1 MSENQLAKTGAG
13 SMTPAQQNIVNFKNK
28 LNGNYVQ
35 AQLKQV
41 LKENSG
47 TFATSLM
54 EVFTSDKQLQACD
67 ANLVIQEAI
76 KAASLKLPLNKQ
88 LGYGYLVVYNIWDK
102 QQQKAIPTP
111 TFIPGYRGYIQL
123 AMRTGQYRTIN
134 ADIVYEGELRTKD
147 KLTGAI
153 DLTGEATSDRV
164 IGYFAHFEL
173 LNGYTKTLYMTK
185 EQMANF
191 ALKYAAA
198 YKPRK
203 NFTPPTLD
211 QLIDMAQTQ
220 ASNGPGQGVGWN
232 GDYNAMATKTV
243 LRHLLSKW
251 GYLSIEMMN
260 AFAMDEKEEL
270 NAEAIRDE
278 ENSAHRPT
286 VDASKVILG
295 EARIVESK
303 HDDAATDAAVPDG
316 SPSGEDAPED
326 KPDF

>member
-1 MSENQLAKTGAG
+1 MAENQLQVQGQQSTAL
-13 SMTPAQQNIVNFKNK
+13 SPQQQNIMNFKK
-28 LNGNYVQ
+28 ILDGNFAQ
-35 AQLKQV
+35 NQLKQV
-41 LKENSG
+41 LKENAG

-54 EVFTSDKQLQACD
+54 EVFTNDTQLQSCD
-67 ANLVIQEAI
+67 PKAVFQEAV

-88 LGYGYLVVYNIWDK
+88 LGYGYIVVYNNWNK
-102 QQQKAIPTP
+102 QLQKAIPTP

-134 ADIVYEGELRTKD
+134 ADVIYEGELRSKN

-153 DLTGEATSDRV
+153 DLTGEAVSDRIV
-164 IGYFAHFEL
+164 GYFAHFEL
-173 LNGYTKTLYMTK
+173 LNGFSRSYFMSK

-198 YKPRK
+198 FKPRK
-203 NFTPPTLD
+203 NFTPPTVD
-211 QLIDMAQTQ
+211 QLIDMAQEQ

-260 AFAMDEKEEL
+260 AFAMDEREESGSAEQQRNEENNETHTVKNVAEVLKQNAEDVQGEEVKEE
-270 NAEAIRDE
+270 
-278 ENSAHRPT
+278 S
-286 VDASKVILG
+286 
-295 EARIVESK
+295 
-303 HDDAATDAAVPDG
+303 
-316 SPSGEDAPED
+316 ED
-326 KPDF
+326 KPNF

>member
-1 MSENQLAKTGAG
+1 MAENQLQVQGQQSTAL
-13 SMTPAQQNIVNFKNK
+13 SPQQQNIMNFKK
-28 LNGNYVQ
+28 ILDGNFAQ
-35 AQLKQV
+35 NQLKQV
-41 LKENSG
+41 LKENAG

-54 EVFTSDKQLQACD
+54 EVFTNDTQLQSCD
-67 ANLVIQEAI
+67 PKAVFQEAV

-88 LGYGYLVVYNIWDK
+88 LGYGYIVVYNNWNK
-102 QQQKAIPTP
+102 QLQKAIPTP

-134 ADIVYEGELRTKD
+134 ADVIYEGELRSKN

-153 DLTGEATSDRV
+153 DLTGEAVSDRIV
-164 IGYFAHFEL
+164 GYFAHFEL
-173 LNGYTKTLYMTK
+173 LNGFSRSYFMSK

-198 YKPRK
+198 FKPRK
-203 NFTPPTLD
+203 NFTPPTVD
-211 QLIDMAQTQ
+211 QLIDTAQEQ

-260 AFAMDEKEEL
+260 AFAMDEREESGSAEQQRNEENNETHTVKNVAEVLKQNAEDVQGEEVKEE
-270 NAEAIRDE
+270 
-278 ENSAHRPT
+278 S
-286 VDASKVILG
+286 
-295 EARIVESK
+295 
-303 HDDAATDAAVPDG
+303 
-316 SPSGEDAPED
+316 ED
-326 KPDF
+326 KPNF

>member
-1 MSENQLAKTGAG
+1 MAQL
-13 SMTPAQQNIVNFKNK
+13 SVQQQNVMNFKK
-28 LNGNYVQ
+28 ILDGNF
-35 AQLKQV
+35 AQTQVKQV
-41 LKENSG
+41 LKENAG

-54 EVFTSDKQLQACD
+54 EVFTNDRQLQSCD
-67 ANLVIQEAI
+67 PKAVFQEAV

-88 LGYGYLVVYNIWDK
+88 LGYGYIVVYKIWDK
-102 QQQKAIPTP
+102 QLQRAIPTP

-134 ADIVYEGELRTKD
+134 ADVVYEGELRSKN

-153 DLTGEATSDRV
+153 DLTGEQTSDRV
-164 IGYFAHFEL
+164 VGYFAHFEL
-173 LNGYTKTLYMTK
+173 LNGFSRTYFMTK

-203 NFTPPTLD
+203 DYTPPTVD
-211 QLIDMAQTQ
+211 QLIDMAQNQ

-260 AFAMDEKEEL
+260 AFAMDEKEEIITPEEIRNEDN
-270 NAEAIRDE
+270 NAQK
-278 ENSAHRPT
+278 PT
-286 VDASKVILG
+286 VSASQMI
-295 EARIVESK
+295 
-303 HDDAATDAAVPDG
+303 
-316 SPSGEDAPED
+316 EDAQAEEVKQPEQEAA
-326 KPDF
+326 PI

>member
-1 MSENQLAKTGAG
+1 MAENQIQVAGA
-13 SMTPAQQNIVNFKNK
+13 MTPAQQNIMAFKKILDGNFA
-28 LNGNYVQ
+28 Q
-35 AQLKQV
+35 TQLKQV
-41 LKENSG
+41 LKENAG

-54 EVFTSDKQLQACD
+54 EVFTNDKQLQNCD
-67 ANLVIQEAI
+67 PKAVFQEAV

-102 QQQKAIPTP
+102 QQNKAIPTP

-134 ADIVYEGELRTKD
+134 ADVVYEGELRTKD

-153 DLTGEATSDRV
+153 DLKGDAISDKV

-173 LNGYTKTLYMTK
+173 LNGFSKTLYMTK

-191 ALKYAAA
+191 ALKYAAP

-211 QLIDMAQTQ
+211 QLIDMAQMQ

-278 ENSAHRPT
+278 ENHEARPV
-286 VDASKVILG
+286 VDASQMVNRPAE
-295 EARIVESK
+295 EAQAEEVK
-303 HDDAATDAAVPDG
+303 
-316 SPSGEDAPED
+316 ED

>member
-1 MSENQLAKTGAG
+1 MTENQLQVQSQQGTQL
-13 SMTPAQQNIVNFKNK
+13 SVQQQNVMNFKK
-28 LNGNYVQ
+28 ILDGNFAQ
-35 AQLKQV
+35 TQLKQV
-41 LKENSG
+41 LKENAG

-54 EVFTSDKQLQACD
+54 EVFTNDRQLQQCD
-67 ANLVIQEAI
+67 PKAVFQEAV

-88 LGYGYLVVYNIWDK
+88 LGYGYIVVYNNWDK
-102 QQQKAIPTP
+102 QLQRAIPTP

-134 ADIVYEGELRTKD
+134 ADVVYEGELRSKN

-153 DLTGEATSDRV
+153 DLTGEQTSDRV
-164 IGYFAHFEL
+164 VGYFAHFEL
-173 LNGYTKTLYMTK
+173 LNGFSRTYFMTK

-191 ALKYAAA
+191 ALKYAAT

-203 NFTPPTLD
+203 NFTPPTVD
-211 QLIDMAQTQ
+211 QLIDMAQNQ

-260 AFAMDEKEEL
+260 AFNMDEKEEYQTP
-270 NAEAIRDE
+270 EEIRDE
-278 ENSAHRPT
+278 DNNAQKPVVSA
-286 VDASKVILG
+286 SQMIE
-295 EARIVESK
+295 EAQAEEVNEAQK
-303 HDDAATDAAVPDG
+303 PEPAEP
-316 SPSGEDAPED
+316 SPI
-326 KPDF
+326 

>member
-1 MSENQLAKTGAG
+1 MAENQLAPQGNAL
-13 SMTPAQQNIVNFKNK
+13 TPAQQNIMNFKNK

-35 AQLKQV
+35 NQLKQV

-54 EVFTSDKQLQACD
+54 EVFTGDKSLQTCD
-67 ANLVIQEAI
+67 PNLVIQEAM

-88 LGYGYLVVYNIWDK
+88 LGYGYIVVYNNWDK

-153 DLTGEATSDRV
+153 DLKGDATSDRV

-173 LNGYTKTLYMTK
+173 LNGFSKTLYMTK

-191 ALKYAAA
+191 ALKYAAP

-211 QLIDMAQTQ
+211 QLIDMAQNQ

-278 ENSAHRPT
+278 EN
-286 VDASKVILG
+286 L
-295 EARIVESK
+295 EARPVVN
-303 HDDAATDAAVPDG
+303 AAQAFDNAEEVKAEKVKDP
-316 SPSGEDAPED
+316 EPED

>member
-1 MSENQLAKTGAG
+1 MAENQIQVTGQQKQ
-13 SMTPAQQNIVNFKNK
+13 MTPAQRNIMDFKNK

-35 AQLKQV
+35 TQLKQV

-54 EVFTSDKQLQACD
+54 EVFTSDKQLQSCEP
-67 ANLVIQEAI
+67 NLVIQEAM

-102 QQQKAIPTP
+102 QQNKAIPTP

-134 ADIVYEGELRTKD
+134 ADVVYEGELRTKD

-153 DLTGEATSDRV
+153 DLKGDAISDKV

-173 LNGYTKTLYMTK
+173 LNGFSKTLYMTK

-191 ALKYAAA
+191 ALKYAAP

-211 QLIDMAQTQ
+211 QLIDMAQMQ

-278 ENSAHRPT
+278 ENHEARPVIDASQMVNNQPA
-286 VDASKVILG
+286 VDAQ
-295 EARIVESK
+295 A
-303 HDDAATDAAVPDG
+303 
-316 SPSGEDAPED
+316 EDVKDEQED
-326 KPDF
+326 KPNF

>member
-1 MSENQLAKTGAG
+1 MEPTTTLAPQGKTL
-13 SMTPAQQNIVNFKNK
+13 TPAQKNIVDFKNK

-35 AQLKQV
+35 TQLKQV

-54 EVFTSDKQLQACD
+54 EVFTGDKSLQTCD
-67 ANLVIQEAI
+67 PNLVIQEAM

-88 LGYGYLVVYNIWDK
+88 LGYGYIVVYNVWDK
-102 QQQKAIPTP
+102 SAQRAIPTP

-134 ADIVYEGELRTKD
+134 ADIVYDGELRSKD

-153 DLTGEATSDRV
+153 DLKGEAISDRV

-173 LNGYTKTLYMTK
+173 LNGFSKTLYMTK

-198 YKPRK
+198 FKARK
-203 NFTPPTLD
+203 GFTPPTLD

-260 AFAMDEKEEL
+260 AFTMDEKEEL
-270 NAEAIRDE
+270 NAEAVRDE
-278 ENSAHRPT
+278 ENGEARP
-286 VDASKVILG
+286 VIDASKIL
-295 EARIVESK
+295 ART
-303 HDDAATDAAVPDG
+303 A
-316 SPSGEDAPED
+316 EDAQAEEVRDEQD

>member
-1 MSENQLAKTGAG
+1 MAENQLATTGAG
-13 SMTPAQQNIVNFKNK
+13 TLTPAQQNIMTFKNK

-35 AQLKQV
+35 TQLKQV

-54 EVFTSDKQLQACD
+54 EVFTGDKSLQACD
-67 ANLVIQEAI
+67 PNLVIQEAM

-88 LGYGYLVVYNIWDK
+88 LGYGYIVVYNVWDK
-102 QQQKAIPTP
+102 QLQRAIPTP

-134 ADIVYEGELRTKD
+134 ADIVYEGELRSKD

-153 DLTGEATSDRV
+153 DLKGEATSDRV

-173 LNGYTKTLYMTK
+173 MNGFSKTLFMSK
-185 EQMANF
+185 EQMASF
-191 ALKYAAA
+191 ALKYAAP

-211 QLIDMAQTQ
+211 ALIDMAQQQ

-260 AFAMDEKEEL
+260 AFTMDEREEL

-278 ENSAHRPT
+278 ENLEARPVIT
-286 VDASKVILG
+286 AQQAFDKAEEVNEDAS
-295 EARIVESK
+295 AQTQES
-303 HDDAATDAAVPDG
+303 
-316 SPSGEDAPED
+316 ED

>member
-1 MSENQLAKTGAG
+1 MADNQIQVQG
-13 SMTPAQQNIVNFKNK
+13 QQSTSLSPQQQSVMNFKK
-28 LNGNYVQ
+28 ILDGNFAQ
-35 AQLKQV
+35 TQLKQV
-41 LKENSG
+41 LKENAG

-54 EVFTSDKQLQACD
+54 EVFTNDKQLQQCD
-67 ANLVIQEAI
+67 PKLVFQEAV

-88 LGYGYLVVYNIWDK
+88 LGYGYLVVYNNWDK
-102 QQQKAIPTP
+102 DKRVAVPTP

-134 ADIVYEGELRTKD
+134 ADVIYEGELRSKN

-153 DLTGEATSDRV
+153 DLTGEAVSDRIV
-164 IGYFAHFEL
+164 GYFAHFEL
-173 LNGYTKTLYMTK
+173 LNGFSRSYFMSK

-198 YKPRK
+198 FKPRK
-203 NFTPPTLD
+203 NFTPPTVD
-211 QLIDMAQTQ
+211 QLIDIAQEQ

-260 AFAMDEKEEL
+260 AFSMDEKEEYQTP
-270 NAEAIRDE
+270 EEIRDE
-278 ENSAHRPT
+278 DNNTSKP
-286 VDASKVILG
+286 VIDASKI
-295 EARIVESK
+295 IQ
-303 HDDAATDAAVPDG
+303 DAQAEEVK
-316 SPSGEDAPED
+316 EEPED
-326 KPDF
+326 KPTF

>member
-1 MSENQLAKTGAG
+1 
-13 SMTPAQQNIVNFKNK
+13 
-28 LNGNYVQ
+28 
-35 AQLKQV
+35 
-41 LKENSG
+41 
-47 TFATSLM
+47 
-54 EVFTSDKQLQACD
+54 
-67 ANLVIQEAI
+67 
-76 KAASLKLPLNKQ
+76 
-88 LGYGYLVVYNIWDK
+88 VYNIWDK
-102 QQQKAIPTP
+102 QQNKAIPTP

-134 ADIVYEGELRTKD
+134 ADVVYEGELRTKD

-153 DLTGEATSDRV
+153 DLKGDAISDKV

-173 LNGYTKTLYMTK
+173 LNGFSKTLYMTK

-191 ALKYAAA
+191 ALKYAAP

-211 QLIDMAQTQ
+211 QLIDMAQMQ

-278 ENSAHRPT
+278 ENHEARP
-286 VDASKVILG
+286 VIDASQMVNQPAEEVQAEEVK
-295 EARIVESK
+295 EEQ
-303 HDDAATDAAVPDG
+303 
-316 SPSGEDAPED
+316 PED

>member
-1 MSENQLAKTGAG
+1 MAENQIQVAG
-13 SMTPAQQNIVNFKNK
+13 QQKQMTPAQRNIMDFKNK

-35 AQLKQV
+35 TQLKQV

-54 EVFTSDKQLQACD
+54 EVFTSDKQLQSCD
-67 ANLVIQEAI
+67 ANLVIQEAM

-102 QQQKAIPTP
+102 QLQKAIPTP

-134 ADIVYEGELRTKD
+134 ADVVYEGELRTKD

-153 DLTGEATSDRV
+153 DLKGDAISDKV

-173 LNGYTKTLYMTK
+173 LNGFSKTLYMTK

-191 ALKYAAA
+191 ALKYAAP

-211 QLIDMAQTQ
+211 QLINMAQMQ

-278 ENSAHRPT
+278 ENH
-286 VDASKVILG
+286 
-295 EARIVESK
+295 EARPVINASQMVNQPAEEVQAEEVK
-303 HDDAATDAAVPDG
+303 
-316 SPSGEDAPED
+316 EEQPED